1 VPVVYNFTDYSEI
14 LLDHFENPRN
24 VGEVENPDAV
34 GRAGNPACG
43 DELELS
49 LRVEAGRI
57 VAACFRATGCG
68 AAIASSS
75 MTTVMLIGRTLE
87 EAAALTN
94 DQVAAELGGLPP
106 TKLHCS
112 VLASDAIQ
120 AALADY
126 NGRLRR
132 RRRGGLA

>member
-1 VPVVYNFTDYSEI
+1 MTRYIFAEYGPV

-24 VGEVENPDAV
+24 VGEVEEPDAV

-43 DELELS
+43 DLLVLT
-49 LRVEAGRI
+49 LRIRDARI
-57 VAACFRATGCG
+57 EQARFRATGCS
-68 AAIASSS
+68 ASIASSS
-75 MTTVMLIGRTLE
+75 MTTVLLAGKTLE

-94 DQVAAELGGLPP
+94 VMVAEALGGLPA

-112 VLASDAIQ
+112 VLAEDAVE

-126 NGRLRR
+126 RR
-132 RRRGGLA
+132 RKGGGPA

>member
-1 VPVVYNFTDYSEI
+1 MPGYNFTDYSDV

-24 VGEVENPDAV
+24 VGEVERADAL

-43 DELELS
+43 DLLELS
-49 LRVEAGRI
+49 LQVDSGRI
-57 VAACFRATGCG
+57 TSACFRATGCG

-94 DQVAAELGGLPP
+94 VQVAAELGGLPP
-106 TKLHCS
+106 NKLHCS
-112 VLASDAIQ
+112 VLAEDAIQ

-126 NGRLRR
+126 DRR
-132 RRRGGLA
+132 RKRIRPDGPA